1 MISFILGMLVG
12 ASVGVLGLAMLLAG
26 RRSIPAGESS

>member
-1 MISFILGMLVG
+1 MISFMLGMFIG

-26 RRSIPAGESS
+26 RNPGV

>member
-1 MISFILGMLVG
+1 MISFMLGMFVG

-26 RRSIPAGESS
+26 RNASF